1 LTLTLAHPAPPPPCS
16 YKQGYVSPTS
26 EDSLPKVAVDAA
38 TLEALE
44 ALAKAQGKSVAH
56 LATEALQ
63 QLAKK

>member
-1 LTLTLAHPAPPPPCS
+1 
-16 YKQGYVSPTS
+16 
-26 EDSLPKVAVDAA
+26 VAVDAA

-56 LATEALQ
+56 LASEALQ